1 MLSTA
6 ENDEALR
13 ESLATLL
20 LRPVV
25 SSTSEPDAIGV
36 IDVSATIEILD
47 KSFDLLRIARAQAGV
62 KRDNITLS
70 YKEFDVAHEWL
81 FEEFKTHFI
90 ENVELKNRI
99 HNASDDSVQLN
110 RKEKEKLRKD
120 TRNAFKVWKRSLL
133 GNHPFLMA
141 VLRNGLFDSKSQREL
156 MIAVLQ
162 EQSNSGDDHPAE
174 HDRKEHR
181 RKALEARQRL
191 RDARKLASKVASGD
205 LPESEL
211 STTQIRL
218 LRDYDLGKL
227 KIKREENDNAYG
239 HGEGVQTITKE
250 EAAVFRMSCKEIDDE
265 LDAYF
270 HR

>member
-1 MLSTA
+1 MQNVDLKDRMHHAAQRYDVLSRRTKRK
-6 ENDEALR
+6 LR
-13 ESLATLL
+13 TDMRGA
-20 LRPVV
+20 
-25 SSTSEPDAIGV
+25 
-36 IDVSATIEILD
+36 
-47 KSFDLLRIARAQAGV
+47 
-62 KRDNITLS
+62 
-70 YKEFDVAHEWL
+70 
-81 FEEFKTHFI
+81 FKT
-90 ENVELKNRI
+90 
-99 HNASDDSVQLN
+99 
-110 RKEKEKLRKD
+110 
-120 TRNAFKVWKRSLL
+120 WKRTLL

-162 EQSNSGDDHPAE
+162 EESNSGDDHPAE

-227 KIKREENDNAYG
+227 KIEREENDNAYG

-250 EAAVFRMSCKEIDDE
+250 EAAVFRMSCKEINDE

-270 HR
+270 HC

>member
-1 MLSTA
+1 
-6 ENDEALR
+6 
-13 ESLATLL
+13 
-20 LRPVV
+20 
-25 SSTSEPDAIGV
+25 
-36 IDVSATIEILD
+36 
-47 KSFDLLRIARAQAGV
+47 
-62 KRDNITLS
+62 
-70 YKEFDVAHEWL
+70 
-81 FEEFKTHFI
+81 
-90 ENVELKNRI
+90 
-99 HNASDDSVQLN
+99 
-110 RKEKEKLRKD
+110 
-120 TRNAFKVWKRSLL
+120 
-133 GNHPFLMA
+133 
-141 VLRNGLFDSKSQREL
+141 

-191 RDARKLASKVASGD
+191 KDAKKLASKVASGE

-211 STTQIRL
+211 STTQFRL
-218 LRDYDLGKL
+218 LTEYELGKL
-227 KIKREENDNAYG
+227 ERKREENDNAYG

>member
-1 MLSTA
+1 
-6 ENDEALR
+6 
-13 ESLATLL
+13 
-20 LRPVV
+20 
-25 SSTSEPDAIGV
+25 
-36 IDVSATIEILD
+36 
-47 KSFDLLRIARAQAGV
+47 
-62 KRDNITLS
+62 
-70 YKEFDVAHEWL
+70 
-81 FEEFKTHFI
+81 
-90 ENVELKNRI
+90 
-99 HNASDDSVQLN
+99 
-110 RKEKEKLRKD
+110 
-120 TRNAFKVWKRSLL
+120 
-133 GNHPFLMA
+133 
-141 VLRNGLFDSKSQREL
+141 

-227 KIKREENDNAYG
+227 KTEREENDNSYG
-239 HGEGVQTITKE
+239 HGEGVHTITKE
-250 EAAVFRMSCKEIDDE
+250 EAAVFRMSCNE

>member
-1 MLSTA
+1 
-6 ENDEALR
+6 
-13 ESLATLL
+13 
-20 LRPVV
+20 
-25 SSTSEPDAIGV
+25 
-36 IDVSATIEILD
+36 
-47 KSFDLLRIARAQAGV
+47 
-62 KRDNITLS
+62 
-70 YKEFDVAHEWL
+70 
-81 FEEFKTHFI
+81 
-90 ENVELKNRI
+90 
-99 HNASDDSVQLN
+99 
-110 RKEKEKLRKD
+110 
-120 TRNAFKVWKRSLL
+120 
-133 GNHPFLMA
+133 
-141 VLRNGLFDSKSQREL
+141 

-250 EAAVFRMSCKEIDDE
+250 EAAVFRMSCREIDDE